1 MNLEDMFTSFLYLGI
16 GIGILIWVV
25 GLGTLMAGGIGV
37 SNIMLVTV
45 RERTKEIGIKRALGA
60 TPRNI
65 ITQIMTESVVLT
77 LIAGIA
83 GIMLGVGVL
92 RVVGIMLQNT
102 DAFFKDPQVSF
113 TVAIGALFILVI
125 IGLFAGYLPARRAM
139 QIKAIEAI
147 RDEN

>member
-1 MNLEDMFTSFLYLGI
+1 
-16 GIGILIWVV
+16 
-25 GLGTLMAGGIGV
+25 
-37 SNIMLVTV
+37 
-45 RERTKEIGIKRALGA
+45 
-60 TPRNI
+60 
-65 ITQIMTESVVLT
+65 MTESVVLT